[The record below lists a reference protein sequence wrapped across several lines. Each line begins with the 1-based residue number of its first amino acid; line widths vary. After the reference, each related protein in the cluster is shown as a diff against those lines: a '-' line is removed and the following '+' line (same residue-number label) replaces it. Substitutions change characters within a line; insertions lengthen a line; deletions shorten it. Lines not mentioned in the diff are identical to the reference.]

1 MRKNSPEEPCSAV
14 RVRPVLTPC
23 AEVVAASDALP
34 AGPHD
39 REVVLAAKELLWLAT
54 ETISEVR
61 FVDVTV
67 VESQALPVESNRP
80 ARESDMQLYAREV
93 MLT

>member
-1 MRKNSPEEPCSAV
+1 M
-14 RVRPVLTPC
+14 
-23 AEVVAASDALP
+23 VAASDALP
-34 AGPHD
+34 AGPHY
-39 REVVLAAKELLWLAT
+39 REVVLTAKELLWLAT

-80 ARESDMQLYAREV
+80 ARKSDMQLYGREV

>member
-1 MRKNSPEEPCSAV
+1 MRNNSPEEPCSAV

-34 AGPHD
+34 TGPHD

-54 ETISEVR
+54 ETISEIR
-61 FVDVTV
+61 FVDMTI

-80 ARESDMQLYAREV
+80 AMESDMQLYVHEV